1 MDSTYTFNTTDYE
14 FVVRLYNGVHDIYL
28 KPEAWENL
36 MIEEDI
42 FDWKIKGS
50 IEINASYESFERESE
65 NAVTLFGDKT
75 KMIYK
80 FRNDGRDTI
89 YIYIRPKNN
98 GPLQAPSDFEH
109 KFWGIEIEGAIYDV
123 RDYQSTNITNKVKKL
138 FFWDKTYQMMLEKN
152 IEFST
157 AIVGSNKGKGDPY
170 KLNNVDRALKT
181 GEAIGELLKTDEEFS
196 KHSKLVDDPKEWSL
210 GDEKNKIF
218 YSSPTNSS
226 FTDDLDYLLMQH
238 TSDKSEKFQPC
249 IFRFERNT
257 KKGEPKQFSL
267 KSLKKYFERAGKAS
281 PGEYQVERLVFE
293 ESNMDHKDSV
303 PIMKVPQQTSFTG
316 NFNNNVT
323 AEDFSVVKNY
333 KIVDLA
339 GVDNALRLY
348 NRFISSHNTKKG
360 QISIE
365 IKEHKAEKYK
375 EFYKENIVPNIL
387 TEQGEERLPLTNYIK
402 TGYNSRY
409 HFSTADTEESRI
421 ADGRNKL
428 LNYYLFSNLGIAFSV
443 RGMTIRQP
451 GRFFGL
457 SRNTKNDRE
466 YDHKLEGQYFSTN
479 VIHHFSNQ
487 NRSYWT
493 QVVGVKVHT
502 FKEETKL
509 PDDDLILI

>member
-14 FVVRLYNGVHDIYL
+14 FVVRLYNGVHDVYL
-28 KPEAWENL
+28 KPEGWENL

-65 NAVTLFGDKT
+65 NAVALFDDKN

-98 GPLQAPSDFEH
+98 GPIPSPGDFEH
-109 KFWGIEIEGAIYDV
+109 KYWGIEIEGVIYDV
-123 RDYQSTNITNKVKKL
+123 KDYQSTNITNKVKKL

-157 AIVGSNKGKGDPY
+157 ATVGANKSNSSVY
-170 KLNNVDRALKT
+170 KLSNDKRSLKT
-181 GEAIGELLKTDEEFS
+181 GEAIGELLKNDEEFG
-196 KHSKLVDDPKEWSL
+196 KHSELVGNPEHWTMGDD
-210 GDEKNKIF
+210 KNKVF
-218 YSSPTNSS
+218 YTSPTNSS
-226 FTDDLDYLLMQH
+226 FADDLNYLLMQH
-238 TSDKSEKFQPC
+238 TSDTSEKFQPS
-249 IFRFERNT
+249 IFRFERNEE
-257 KKGEPKQFSL
+257 KGKPKQFSL
-267 KSLKKYFERAGKAS
+267 RSIKKYFEKAGKKS
-281 PGEYQVERLVFE
+281 PGDFQIERLVFE
-293 ESNMDHKDSV
+293 EWNMDSANNV
-303 PIMKVPQQTSFTG
+303 PIVKVPQQTTFTG
-316 NFNNNVT
+316 DFNKNVT
-323 AEDFSVVKNY
+323 AEDYSVIKNY

-339 GVDNALRLY
+339 GADYATRLY
-348 NRFISSHNTKKG
+348 NRFITSRNSEKG
-360 QISIE
+360 QFNIE

-375 EFYKENIVPNIL
+375 EFYQENVVPNIL
-387 TEQGEERLPLTNYIK
+387 TEQGEDRLPLTNYIK
-402 TGYNSRY
+402 KGYNSRY
-409 HFSTADTEESRI
+409 HFSTGLTEEARI

-428 LNYYLFSNLGIAFSV
+428 LNYYLFSNLGVSFSV